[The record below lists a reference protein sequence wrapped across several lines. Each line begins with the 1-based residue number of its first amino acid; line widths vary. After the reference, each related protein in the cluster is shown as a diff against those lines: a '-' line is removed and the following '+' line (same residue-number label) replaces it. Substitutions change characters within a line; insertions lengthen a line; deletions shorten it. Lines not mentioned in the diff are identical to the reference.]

1 MSGLELGQLRYFVTV
16 ARELHFSRAAER
28 MGIDQAA
35 LSRQI
40 QALERIIGVRLLWRT
55 SRCTRLTGAG
65 QVFLLEAERILSV
78 VDSLRKAAR
87 EASHQREAS

>member
-40 QALERIIGVRLLWRT
+40 QALERVIGVRLFWRT

-65 QVFLLEAERILSV
+65 ELFLQEAERILSV
-78 VDSLRKAAR
+78 VDSLRQAAR
-87 EASHQREAS
+87 DARQS